1 MQQGLLIV
9 SQDKEC
15 RHQMAELF
23 KDTGY
28 QVTVSN
34 SIAGTLCGIL
44 KKTVQVVVLGSNF
57 EELSTGD
64 LIPLLKRCNNKLRI
78 ILMSAETPIGLL
90 RKLRSEGIFYHAL
103 QPVDAK
109 GREEIRQA
117 VTCAFENLRMN
128 PA

>member
-1 MQQGLLIV
+1 MQKGLLIV

-23 KDTGY
+23 KDTDY

-103 QPVDAK
+103 EPVDAN

-117 VTCAFENLRMN
+117 VTCAFQNLRMN